1 MEQDKLMGVAL
12 LAAILVVIVVGL
24 IGIATAIFVN
34 QILGI
39 IIVFLA
45 AGVAF
50 AAIMVLSIW
59 AQLKKKKK

>member
-45 AGVAF
+45 AGIAV
-50 AAIMVLSIW
+50 AAIMILAVW
-59 AQLKKKKK
+59 AQMKKKKK